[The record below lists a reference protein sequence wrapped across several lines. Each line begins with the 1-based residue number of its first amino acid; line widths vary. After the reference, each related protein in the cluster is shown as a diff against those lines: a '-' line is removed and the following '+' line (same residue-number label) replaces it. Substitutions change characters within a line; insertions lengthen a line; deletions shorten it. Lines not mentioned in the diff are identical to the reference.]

1 MTILTYGL
9 GDRQNE
15 GDHSFLDRSDGHPSV
30 SQIHSYIRNPGS
42 VGLRG
47 SDYNFIN
54 SSVLHLPNKYRKFRL

>member
-30 SQIHSYIRNPGS
+30 SQIHSYIRNLRS
-42 VGLRG
+42 VSTLYHGDFAL
-47 SDYNFIN
+47 
-54 SSVLHLPNKYRKFRL
+54 